1 MFAFDTGRVSPRRF
15 GSGYAPDSAV
25 TFFCFAKRKS
35 PKKRRAGFVARR
47 FAPVCCVARFGRGAQ
62 KLALRAQ
69 TSAPLIRPPL
79 RYSPPHNGVG
89 QPLRERR
96 MTIETF
102 EFTTVGVLGLFGC
115 LRIRMFEFPAV
126 EAGLSSVEGYWGQ
139 TPISL
144 RHIVPHPTGEP
155 KARRI
160 WALTPKTRSSA
171 RNREAAL
178 TSARLS
184 FGYVSLAK
192 QRKVPRPP
200 GRDPAS
206 MRT

>member
-1 MFAFDTGRVSPRRF
+1 MLCLQADGV
-15 GSGYAPDSAV
+15 SGYAPDSAV

-89 QPLRERR
+89 QPPRERR

-126 EAGLSSVEGYWGQ
+126 EAGLSSAAAGGSGLALSERSEFSQ
-139 TPISL
+139 TP
-144 RHIVPHPTGEP
+144 PD
-155 KARRI
+155 A
-160 WALTPKTRSSA
+160 SSA

-178 TSARLS
+178 TSAVFS
-184 FGYVSLAK
+184 FGYFSLDK

-200 GRDPAS
+200 GRDPAYV
-206 MRT
+206 RIKNAPQHQ